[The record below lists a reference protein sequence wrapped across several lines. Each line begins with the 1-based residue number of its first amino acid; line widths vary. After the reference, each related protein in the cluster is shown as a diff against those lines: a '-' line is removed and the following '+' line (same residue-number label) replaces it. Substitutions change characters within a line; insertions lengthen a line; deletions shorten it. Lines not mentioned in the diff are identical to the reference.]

1 MIHELLTTIK
11 QKHGTGASADEVRL
25 LLFQLLPLI
34 PRSLT
39 LFFLFTQLID
49 LFEDGLQVV
58 YLKSL
63 FLQESVT
70 EWLVTADADP
80 INDLGKIVADIG

>member
-1 MIHELLTTIK
+1 MGPVHL
-11 QKHGTGASADEVRL
+11 QMRL
-25 LLFQLLPLI
+25 GFLLFQLLPLI

-49 LFEDGLQVV
+49 LFEDGLQMV

-80 INDLGKIVADIG
+80 INDLGKIVDDIG

>member
-1 MIHELLTTIK
+1 M
-11 QKHGTGASADEVRL
+11 
-25 LLFQLLPLI
+25 I

-39 LFFLFTQLID
+39 FFLFTQLID
-49 LFEDGLQVV
+49 LFEDGLQMV

-80 INDLGKIVADIG
+80 LHDLGKIVADIG

>member
-1 MIHELLTTIK
+1 M
-11 QKHGTGASADEVRL
+11 
-25 LLFQLLPLI
+25 
-34 PRSLT
+34 
-39 LFFLFTQLID
+39 
-49 LFEDGLQVV
+49 V

-80 INDLGKIVADIG
+80 LHDLGKIVADIG